1 MQRLWRPIR
10 GHQREPV
17 ILLLLIGR
25 RPCRRLSTTDPRPV
39 MAAVE
44 VVVERL
50 LTAER
55 LVWLENLVD
64 SLWLIVVVVGVAV
77 IA

>member
-1 MQRLWRPIR
+1 
-10 GHQREPV
+10 
-17 ILLLLIGR
+17 
-25 RPCRRLSTTDPRPV
+25 